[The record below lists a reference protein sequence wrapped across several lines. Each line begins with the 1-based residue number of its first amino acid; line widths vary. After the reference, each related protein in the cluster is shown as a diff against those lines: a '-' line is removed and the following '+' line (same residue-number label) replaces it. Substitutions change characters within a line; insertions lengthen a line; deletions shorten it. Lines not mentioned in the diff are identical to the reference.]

1 MILYTLQE
9 ITLWRKSDRP
19 RKMVMGYGPHGGQMV
34 GGGGGPGG
42 QNLPPGGPYAG
53 GYVHQVPHAMA
64 RHNPG
69 DYPSQNV
76 RTAPTPSGPDDLLSP
91 QGKSMRKIDGT
102 YGAAV
107 RVKVIGWCVEWL
119 IVHDLYQGYFLQICM
134 KGIICTPLI
143 SLYTTEKSLLN

>member
-1 MILYTLQE
+1 MNLPDEFEVVFASQDYLQE

-34 GGGGGPGG
+34 GGGPGG
-42 QNLPPGGPYAG
+42 QNVAPGGPYAG

-76 RTAPTPSGPDDLLSP
+76 GTAPTPSGPDDLLSP
-91 QGKSMRKIDGT
+91 HGKSLMALWGSR
-102 YGAAV
+102 
-107 RVKVIGWCVEWL
+107 
-119 IVHDLYQGYFLQICM
+119 
-134 KGIICTPLI
+134 
-143 SLYTTEKSLLN
+143 